1 MEKEYEKRGYLKES
15 FHLFH
20 LTDSTM
26 QEFDYHY
33 HDFNKIIFLI
43 SGNVTYFIE
52 GKSYLLE
59 PEDIIL
65 VNRHEIHKPQVDF
78 SVPYER
84 YILYIPFLEEDILG
98 TCFGRK
104 EREVLRLPADRTGG
118 ILASFQRLEAS
129 VNSKGFAQQEYSD
142 SLYRQLLIEINRE
155 FLREDAVCTE
165 PVIYDRKLFDILEY
179 INQNLTKE
187 LTVDMLSERFFI
199 SKYHLMRTFK
209 KKTGYSIHNYLII
222 KRLFLVR
229 DRLSKEG
236 DSRPISEISYSCG
249 FHDYSSFFRAFRK
262 QFQVTP
268 EKYRDG
274 CLK

>member
-1 MEKEYEKRGYLKES
+1 MEKQYEKRGYLKES
-15 FHLFH
+15 FRLFH

-84 YILYIPFLEEDILG
+84 YILYIPFLEGNILE
-98 TCFGRK
+98 TCFGKK
-104 EREVLRLPADRTGG
+104 ERLVLRMPRDRRSE
-118 ILASFQRLEAS
+118 IFASFQRLEAS
-129 VNSKGFAQQEYSD
+129 VKSEGFAQQEYSD

-155 FLREDAVCTE
+155 FLREDAVCTK

-179 INQNLTKE
+179 INQNLTKD
-187 LTVDMLSERFFI
+187 LTVDMLSEHFFI

-209 KKTGYSIHNYLII
+209 RKTGYSIHNYLII

-229 DRLSKEG
+229 DRLGREG

-249 FHDYSSFFRAFRK
+249 FRDYSSFFRAFRK
-262 QFQVTP
+262 QFQITP
-268 EKYRDG
+268 EKYRDS

>member
-1 MEKEYEKRGYLKES
+1 MEKQYEKRGYLKES
-15 FHLFH
+15 FRLFH

-59 PEDIIL
+59 PEDLIF
-65 VNRHEIHKPQVDF
+65 VRRHEIHRPQVDF

-84 YILYIPFLEEDILG
+84 YILYMPFLEGDILE
-98 TCFGRK
+98 TCFERK
-104 EREVLRLPADRTGG
+104 GREVLRMPRDRTSG
-118 ILASFQRLEAS
+118 IFTAFQRLETS
-129 VNSKGFAQQEYSD
+129 LDSEEFAQQEYSD

-155 FLREDAVCTE
+155 FLRKDAVCTE

-187 LTVDMLSERFFI
+187 LTVDMLSEHFFI

-209 KKTGYSIHNYLII
+209 KKTGYSIHNYII
-222 KRLFLVR
+222 MKRLFLVR
-229 DRLSKEG
+229 DRLDREG
-236 DSRPISEISYSCG
+236 SRLSISEISYSCG

-262 QFQVTP
+262 QFQVSP
-268 EKYRDG
+268 EEYRDS